1 MTALFTASAAVRL
14 HDEKFK
20 LTEKRSEHRDTSE
33 AVFQWNDEEAR
44 YYQLE
49 NNNLA
54 SALGSPRCWCI
65 SLRMNI
71 CVSSTPITLQ

>member
-1 MTALFTASAAVRL
+1 MTNQQNDCHLNNKRESNPTMIRFCAPKESWMTALFTASAAVRL

-44 YYQLE
+44 YYQ
-49 NNNLA
+49 
-54 SALGSPRCWCI
+54 
-65 SLRMNI
+65 
-71 CVSSTPITLQ
+71 